1 MLCLML
7 IVFFLDST
15 WLAYHFNYGQWIANV
30 LTLLYFL
37 WMYQFANK
45 RIKQTMKYAVVIA
58 IVGEAFLCLLLGMY
72 EYRLENIPIYVPL
85 GHAILYT
92 TVWYLTHDPWIVKQQ
107 TSLMWFMLGFTVLYT
122 YLLLITD
129 NDTYG
134 AICTFILLTLLV
146 LNPKSR
152 RFFLIMFIAV
162 AYLEQLGTFFECW
175 YWHPTLL
182 NKPNWINSGNPPS
195 GISLGYYILDILCL
209 GVYLVRHRKTNKRWK
224 NRRYKSPRLRK
235 T

>member
-1 MLCLML
+1 ML

-15 WLAYHFNYGQWIANV
+15 WLASHFNYGQWAANIFT
-30 LTLLYFL
+30 LTYFL
-37 WMYQFANK
+37 WMYQAANK
-45 RIKQTMKYAVVIA
+45 RIRQTMKYAVVIA
-58 IVGEAFLCLLLGMY
+58 TAGEAFLCLLLGMY

-92 TVWYLTHDPWIVKQQ
+92 TVWYLTHDPWIIKHQKV
-107 TSLMWFMLGFTVLYT
+107 LMHFMLGFTLFYT
-122 YLLLITD
+122 YLLVIND
-129 NDTYG
+129 NDIYG
-134 AICTFILLTLLV
+134 AICTFLLLILLTL
-146 LNPKSR
+146 NTRSR
-152 RFFLIMFIAV
+152 RFFLIMFMAV

-182 NKPNWINSGNPPS
+182 NKPNWISSGNPPS

-209 GVYLVRHRKTNKRWK
+209 WVYLIRHRLTNKRWK
-224 NRRYKSPRLRK
+224 NRRHKNPQPEK